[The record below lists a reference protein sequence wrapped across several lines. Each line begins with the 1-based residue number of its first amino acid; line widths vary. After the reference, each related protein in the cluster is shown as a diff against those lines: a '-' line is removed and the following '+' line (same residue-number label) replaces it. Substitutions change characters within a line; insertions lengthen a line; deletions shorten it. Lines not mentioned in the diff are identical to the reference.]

1 MFHVIITEGSKVLL
15 NEDFDAVLGVGALK
29 EGADVFGFVRT
40 LETYKMKGMI
50 EGMLGLAERYAK
62 ITVEAEEAEEEGFNN
77 D

>member
-40 LETYKMKGMI
+40 LET
-50 EGMLGLAERYAK
+50 
-62 ITVEAEEAEEEGFNN
+62 
-77 D
+77 